1 MKDNAAEGYGA
12 HGAQSRVLNSAA
24 SVISGIYM
32 QFTCYTLYAVRRHKH
47 TYFLSVRE
55 TLH

>member
-12 HGAQSRVLNSAA
+12 HGAQSRVLNSDA